1 MLRPA
6 LLSLAVLASLA
17 GCSKSEPP
25 KPKVEPFA
33 AASAAATDGVLLPA
47 YTRWTD
53 SDRQLADSARAFCAG
68 EQDLAAARQAYL
80 AAHTAWAALQP
91 LAVGPL
97 SEGNLAWQVQFW
109 PDKKNLVAR
118 QVGALLDKSP
128 QLKQA
133 DLEKASVVVQGLTA
147 YEYLLFDEGIDL
159 ADLEQKRR
167 YCPLLLTI
175 GSHQQALA
183 AKVLAAWLGDQGLA
197 KQLKNFPNGRY
208 TEGREAVAELLR
220 VQVGAIDGL
229 KKKLGT
235 PLSRG
240 SKAQPQP
247 YQAEAWRSGASLAL
261 IDASLASAEALW
273 RGGAGQNQ
281 GQGMRS
287 LLGKEQVDLVTRIDA
302 AYAETRQRIAALGQ
316 PLTTLLADEA
326 GRASLNELYDSLDRL
341 HRLHEGELAKALGIQ
356 LGFNAHDGD

>member
-6 LLSLAVLASLA
+6 LLSLAVLATLA

-25 KPKVEPFA
+25 QPKVEPFA
-33 AASAAATDGVLLPA
+33 AASAAMTDAVLLPA

-80 AAHTAWAALQP
+80 NAHAAWAAVQP

-118 QVGALLDKSP
+118 QVNTLLTSKP

-133 DLEKASVVVQGLTA
+133 DLEQASVVVQGLTA
-147 YEYLLFDEGIDL
+147 YEYLLFDQGIDL

-167 YCPLLLTI
+167 YCPLLLAI

-183 AKVLAAWLGDQGLA
+183 AKVLAAWLGEQGLA
-197 KQLKNFPNGRY
+197 AQLKSFPNGRY
-208 TEGREAVAELLR
+208 AEGREAVAEVLR
-220 VQVGAIDGL
+220 VQVSALDGL

-247 YQAEAWRSGASLAL
+247 YQAEAWRSGASLASL
-261 IDASLASAEALW
+261 DASLASAEALW
-273 RGGAGQNQ
+273 REGVRA
-281 GQGMRS
+281 
-287 LLGKEQVDLVTRIDA
+287 LLNKEQADLATRIDA
-302 AYAETRQRIAALGQ
+302 AFHETRQRIAALGQ
-316 PLTTLLADEA
+316 PLTVLLADEA
-326 GRASLNELYDSLDRL
+326 GRASLDQLYDSLDTL
-341 HRLHEGELAKALGIQ
+341 HRLHEAELAKALGIQ

>member
-6 LLSLAVLASLA
+6 LLSLTVLASLA

-80 AAHTAWAALQP
+80 GAHMAWAALQP

-97 SEGNLAWQVQFW
+97 GEGNLAWQVQFW

-118 QVGALLDKSP
+118 QVTALLNNKP
-128 QLKQA
+128 QLQQA

-167 YCPLLLTI
+167 YCPLLLSI
-175 GSHQQALA
+175 GTHQQALS

-197 KQLKNFPNGRY
+197 KQLKSFPNSRY

-247 YQAEAWRSGASLAL
+247 YQAEAWRSGASLAS
-261 IDASLASAEALW
+261 IDASLASAETLW
-273 RGGAGQNQ
+273 RGAAGSDQ
-281 GQGMRS
+281 GLRS
-287 LLGKEQVDLVTRIDA
+287 LLGKDQADLVTRIDA
-302 AYAETRQRIAALGQ
+302 AYHETRQRIAALGQ
-316 PLTTLLADEA
+316 PLTALLADEA
-326 GRASLNELYDSLDRL
+326 GRASLEQLYDSLDRL